1 MISFSTVD
9 LKYNLQS
16 KLKIKS
22 WVKNILE
29 KEGKTAGDITYI
41 FCTDVYLL
49 SMNEKYLKH
58 DTLTD
63 IITFDYS
70 EKNNLSGD
78 IFISIERVKENAG
91 SFKTTFDL
99 ELGRV
104 MAHGV
109 LHLAGYKD
117 KAPEDKIVMK
127 SKEDFYLASFPNQY

>member
-1 MISFSTVD
+1 VKTISDT
-9 LKYNLQS
+9 
-16 KLKIKS
+16 
-22 WVKNILE
+22 
-29 KEGKTAGDITYI
+29 EGKKAGDITYV
-41 FCTDVYLL
+41 FCTDDFLF

-70 EKNNLSGD
+70 EKGTLSGD
-78 IFISIERVKENAG
+78 IFISVERVKDNAE
-91 SFKTTFDL
+91 SFRTTFSL

-117 KAPEDKIVMK
+117 KSSEDKKVMK
-127 SKEDFYLASFPNQY
+127 SKEDFYLASFPNQ

>member
-9 LKYNLQS
+9 IKYNLQN

-22 WVKNILE
+22 WVKTILDT
-29 KEGKTAGDITYI
+29 EGKKAGDITYV
-41 FCTDVYLL
+41 FCNDDFLF

-70 EKNNLSGD
+70 EKGRLSGD
-78 IFISIERVKENAG
+78 IFISIERVKENAE
-91 SFKTTFDL
+91 SFKTTFNQ

-104 MAHGV
+104 MAHGI

-117 KAPEDKIVMK
+117 KSSEDKKVMR
-127 SKEDFYLASFPNQY
+127 SKEDFYLASFPNQ